1 VVVLVVMGV
10 APGDDAMEIELSL
23 LASWSPALGI
33 VMAGG
38 IALSWWLF
46 MRLEAVEG
54 RVAEIQLPWSRR
66 AAAPAAA
73 GHPLW
78 QLAKKELRVQQL
90 TFGLMGWYVATT
102 WPSAVWFRGRIGEEP
117 WFIGGAIFWLGLP
130 VVVGSLAIAHE
141 RQLGTLSWQLQLPVP
156 AWQQWSVKMGIVFGL
171 ALLSGVGGL
180 AALAP
185 VFPPPDPLRFD
196 PAFVGTL
203 GIAAAAVYISSIF
216 RTSLRAVVA
225 ANFIGESPQPFIYR
239 PLTQAPQPA
248 VTLHIRSANPEAALG
263 NVRAVVQ
270 QMEPLLPLTGVF
282 TMPSILDQA
291 LWAPRMG
298 AFLLAIFGGIA
309 LLLASIGVYGVMA
322 YLVGQRT
329 RELGI
334 RLALGA
340 TRGDIRGLV
349 FRQGVALTA
358 VGVAIGLAAAFGL
371 TRLVARL
378 LVDVSALDP
387 VTFIVIPVI
396 LVLAAVL
403 AIYLPA
409 RRASRVDPVVALRAN

>member
-1 VVVLVVMGV
+1 
-10 APGDDAMEIELSL
+10 
-23 LASWSPALGI
+23 
-33 VMAGG
+33 
-38 IALSWWLF
+38 
-46 MRLEAVEG
+46 
-54 RVAEIQLPWSRR
+54 
-66 AAAPAAA
+66 
-73 GHPLW
+73 
-78 QLAKKELRVQQL
+78 
-90 TFGLMGWYVATT
+90 
-102 WPSAVWFRGRIGEEP
+102 
-117 WFIGGAIFWLGLP
+117 
-130 VVVGSLAIAHE
+130 
-141 RQLGTLSWQLQLPVP
+141 
-156 AWQQWSVKMGIVFGL
+156 
-171 ALLSGVGGL
+171 
-180 AALAP
+180 
-185 VFPPPDPLRFD
+185 
-196 PAFVGTL
+196 
-203 GIAAAAVYISSIF
+203 
-216 RTSLRAVVA
+216 
-225 ANFIGESPQPFIYR
+225 
-239 PLTQAPQPA
+239 
-248 VTLHIRSANPEAALG
+248 
-263 NVRAVVQ
+263 
-270 QMEPLLPLTGVF
+270 
-282 TMPSILDQA
+282 
-291 LWAPRMG
+291 MG

-403 AIYLPA
+403 AIFLPA